1 MSIEIRSILIAF
13 ISALGLYFYVS
24 GNLAE
29 ALGRTIGALL
39 IPFTVAYFASK
50 GRQQNTKNIAFSI
63 AAAVV
68 IAAAS
73 VPF

>member
-50 GRQQNTKNIAFSI
+50 GRQQNTKNIAFSN
-63 AAAVV
+63 AASVV